1 MAKAGKIA
9 KNEQRKAVVARFAAR
24 RAELKDVLRR
34 PTATPQERAAARRE
48 LDRQPRDA
56 SSTRVRNR
64 DALDGR
70 PRGHLRA
77 FGLSRITMRAE
88 AHAGHLPGVRKASW

>member
-1 MAKAGKIA
+1 MPRSVRMRGRPAR
-9 KNEQRKAVVARFAAR
+9 QAVPPGGAR
-24 RAELKDVLRR
+24 RVLGVRE
-34 PTATPQERAAARRE
+34 QAAVEGGHKSFAV
-48 LDRQPRDA
+48 PRDA
-56 SSTRVRNR
+56 SATRLRNR